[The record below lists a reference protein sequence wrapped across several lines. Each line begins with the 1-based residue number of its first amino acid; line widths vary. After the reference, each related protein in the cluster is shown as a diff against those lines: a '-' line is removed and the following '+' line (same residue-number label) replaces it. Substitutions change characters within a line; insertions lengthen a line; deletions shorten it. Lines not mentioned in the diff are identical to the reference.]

1 MGTHPKTALPIQEN
15 GFTLVEVLIAIT
27 IFAFGILGVASMQIA
42 AMKGN
47 TSARD
52 LTEASTVGSDQL
64 EKLMLSSYDTISD
77 GSRTNDIYGI
87 TWTVQD
93 DTPQPDV
100 KTVIV
105 NVSWTER
112 GTQRQVS
119 MRNVIANTNL

>member
-1 MGTHPKTALPIQEN
+1 MGTNPKAMLPVLEK
-15 GFTLVEVLIAIT
+15 GFTLIEVLIAIT
-27 IFAFGILGVASMQIA
+27 IFAYGILAVAGMQIA
-42 AMKGN
+42 SMKGN

-52 LTEASTVGSDQL
+52 LTEAGTVGSDQL
-64 EKLMLSSYDTISD
+64 EKLMLSSYDSISD
-77 GSRTNDIYGI
+77 DSRTKDIYGI

-93 DTPQPDV
+93 NTPQPDT

-119 MRNVIANTNL
+119 MRNVIAKLE

>member
-1 MGTHPKTALPIQEN
+1 MGTNPKAALPVREK

-27 IFAFGILGVASMQIA
+27 IFAYGILAVASMQIA
-42 AMKGN
+42 SMKGN

-77 GSRTNDIYGI
+77 DSRTKDIYGI

-93 DTPQPDV
+93 DTPQPDT

-119 MRNVIANTNL
+119 MRNVIARLE

>member
-1 MGTHPKTALPIQEN
+1 MGTNPKTVLPVQEK

-52 LTEASTVGSDQL
+52 LTEASTLGSDQL
-64 EKLMLSSYDTISD
+64 EKLMLSSYDSISD

-119 MRNVIANTNL
+119 MRNVIAKLE

>member
-1 MGTHPKTALPIQEN
+1 MGINSKTARPVREK

-27 IFAFGILGVASMQIA
+27 IFAYGILAVAGMQIA
-42 AMKGN
+42 SMKGN

-64 EKLMLSSYDTISD
+64 EKLMLSAYDSISD
-77 GSRTNDIYGI
+77 GSRTKDIYGI
-87 TWTVQD
+87 TWNVQD
-93 DTPQPDV
+93 NTPQQDT

-112 GTQRQVS
+112 GTQRRVS
-119 MRNVIANTNL
+119 MCNVIAKLE

>member
-1 MGTHPKTALPIQEN
+1 MGTNPKAVLPVLEK
-15 GFTLVEVLIAIT
+15 GFTLIEVLIAIT
-27 IFAFGILGVASMQIA
+27 IFAYGILAVASMQIA
-42 AMKGN
+42 SMKGN

-52 LTEASTVGSDQL
+52 LTEAGTVGSDQL

-77 GSRTNDIYGI
+77 DSRTKDIYGI

-93 DTPQPDV
+93 DTPQPDT

-119 MRNVIANTNL
+119 MRNVIARLE

>member
-1 MGTHPKTALPIQEN
+1 MGTNPKIVLPAQEK

-47 TSARD
+47 SSARD
-52 LTEASTVGSDQL
+52 LTEASTLGSDQL
-64 EKLMLSSYDTISD
+64 EKLMLSSYDSISD
-77 GSRTNDIYGI
+77 GSRTKDIYGI

-112 GTQRQVS
+112 GNQRQVS
-119 MRNVIANTNL
+119 MRNVIAKLE

>member
-1 MGTHPKTALPIQEN
+1 MGTNPKAARPVREK

-27 IFAFGILGVASMQIA
+27 IFAYGIMAVAGMQIA

-64 EKLMLSSYDTISD
+64 EKLMLSAYDSISD
-77 GSRTNDIYGI
+77 GSRTKDIYGI
-87 TWTVQD
+87 TWNVQD
-93 DTPQPDV
+93 NTPQQDT

-112 GTQRQVS
+112 GTQQRRVS
-119 MRNVIANTNL
+119 MCNVIAKLE

>member
-1 MGTHPKTALPIQEN
+1 MGTNPKAVLPVPEK
-15 GFTLVEVLIAIT
+15 GFTLIEVLIAIT
-27 IFAFGILGVASMQIA
+27 IFAYGILAVASMQIA
-42 AMKGN
+42 SMKGN

-52 LTEASTVGSDQL
+52 LTEAGTVGSDQL

-77 GSRTNDIYGI
+77 DSRTKDIYGI

-93 DTPQPDV
+93 DTPQPDT

-119 MRNVIANTNL
+119 MRNVIARLE

>member
-1 MGTHPKTALPIQEN
+1 MGINSKTARPVREK

-27 IFAFGILGVASMQIA
+27 IFAYGILAVAGMQIA
-42 AMKGN
+42 SMKGN

-64 EKLMLSSYDTISD
+64 EKLMLSAYDSISD
-77 GSRTNDIYGI
+77 GSRTKDIYGI
-87 TWTVQD
+87 TWNVQD
-93 DTPQPDV
+93 NTPQPDT

-112 GTQRQVS
+112 GTQRRVS
-119 MRNVIANTNL
+119 MCNVIAKLE